1 MKKAISVLL
10 VTILAAGVLVTTACQ
25 KKEQAATEKILIGF
39 ARSESNDAWLSY
51 LHDAFADFF
60 ADKPEYE
67 VVWSDAQNDVARQQD
82 NVNAMISRGVKAMVI
97 IPVDTSAM
105 PPITKAV
112 QDAGIPLVY
121 VNRNPF
127 VGSTIP
133 NGVYYIGSDAV
144 ISGRLQMEHLG
155 EQLGGKGNV
164 ALLLGQLNH
173 EAAQNRA
180 QGSKEIVAEKY
191 PDIKIV
197 TEQTANWMRNEA
209 VSVVENWLT
218 GFPDL
223 NAIAAHS
230 GEMAMGAI
238 AAIESTGR
246 KDILV
251 GGMDGLPDH
260 LQAVKD
266 SRMIN
271 CVYQNA
277 KGQGIGAADY
287 AVRAL
292 KGEKL
297 ETINWIPYELVTKE
311 NVDDYF

>member
-10 VTILAAGVLVTTACQ
+10 AAVLAAGIFVTMSCQ
-25 KKEQAATEKILIGF
+25 KKEQAVAEKILIGF

-51 LHDAFADFF
+51 LHDAFAGYF

-67 VVWSDAQNDVARQQD
+67 VIWSDAQNDVARQQD
-82 NVNAMISRGVKAMVI
+82 NVNAMISRGVKAIVI

-112 QDAGIPLVY
+112 KEAGIPLVY
-121 VNRNPF
+121 VNRSPF
-127 VGSTIP
+127 VGSPIP
-133 NGVYYIGSDAV
+133 EGAYYIGSDAV

-180 QGSKEIVAEKY
+180 QGSKEIVQEKY
-191 PDIKIV
+191 PSIKIV

-209 VSVVENWLT
+209 VAVVENWLT

-238 AAIESTGR
+238 AAIESVGR

-251 GGMDGLPDH
+251 SGMDGLPDH

-266 SRMIN
+266 GRMVS

-287 AVRAL
+287 AVRAI

-297 ETINWIPYELVTKE
+297 EPTSWIPYELITKE